1 MKKKTLIALFSAAA
15 FFAACGDDSS
25 SSSNPDQFVDEKGR
39 TVYTDMEDAFSAP
52 CSEKNKCEIII
63 LNDFEDGVSF
73 NDTLQCNGKKFM
85 SMIPGPAVGCD
96 ADGNKLEEN
105 NESGSGKACLNTFLD
120 GEIRCFTHESVEFLC
135 GGTSSGLKSSELI
148 DECPEG
154 YTLECPDETGN
165 GVTYFYREGMTD
177 CHKF

>member
-25 SSSNPDQFVDEKGR
+25 SGANDNSSKDKKGW
-39 TVYTDMEDAFSAP
+39 TVYEDIMDAP
-52 CSEKNKCEIII
+52 TSCSDEDKCDIIVV
-63 LNDFEDGVSF
+63 NDKTIGS
-73 NDTLQCNGKKFM
+73 DTLQCNGKNFM
-85 SMIPGPAVGCD
+85 SMIPGPAAGCD
-96 ADGNKLEEN
+96 AEGNKLDEN
-105 NESGSGKACLNTFLD
+105 KKGGSGKACLNTFLD

-135 GGTSSGLKSSELI
+135 GGTSSTLESSVLV

-154 YTLECPDETGN
+154 YTLECPDELGN